1 MKVLL
6 VNPPRENEIIA
17 NNPPIIEEERGHN
30 PPLGL
35 LYIAAYLEKHTSHQV
50 EVVDSQV
57 EGLSYAELKQIVAQK
72 KPDVVGITA
81 MTLTLLDVVKTVQI
95 VKEVDEET
103 KVVLGGPHAHIYPEE
118 TANLPGVDFVVVGEG
133 EIAFTELVE
142 NIENVER
149 LRKVKGLVFKLDG
162 ELVRTGLRPPIDDL
176 DALPHPA
183 RHLTPYWKY
192 SSLLAKRSP
201 VTTTFTSRGCPY
213 RCTFCDR
220 PVLGKGFRARSAS
233 NVVDEMEQCA
243 SMGIKE
249 FLVYDDT
256 FTLDRRRVFEI
267 CDEIIERRLDIGWD
281 MRSRVNTVT
290 REVLRRLKSAH
301 CERIHYGV
309 EAGTEKI
316 LKILKKGITLEQVRE
331 AFKMTKEAGISTLAY
346 FMIGSP
352 TETRQ
357 DILQTM
363 EFAKALEPDFVHI
376 TILTPFPSTALYNQG
391 LREGVLE
398 RDFWQEFATHPSEG
412 FEPRYWEKE
421 LTREELLEL
430 LDQAYRSFYLRP
442 TYVVRSLFETRSLGE
457 IARKA
462 KAGLKLLWL

>member
-35 LYIAAYLEKHTSHQV
+35 LYIAAYLEKHTSHQL
-50 EVVDSQV
+50 EVLDTQV
-57 EGLSYAELKQIVAQK
+57 EGLSYAELKHIVAQK

-81 MTLTLLDVVKTVQI
+81 MTLTLLDVMKTVQI
-95 VKEVDEET
+95 VKELDKET
-103 KVVLGGPHAHIYPEE
+103 KVVLGGPHPHIYPEE

-142 NIENVER
+142 NIESVER

-176 DALPHPA
+176 DTLPHPA

-220 PVLGKGFRARSAS
+220 PVLGKGFRARSAN
-233 NVVDEMEQCA
+233 NVVDEMEQCL

-249 FLVYDDT
+249 FLIYDDT
-256 FTLDRRRVFEI
+256 FTLDRRRVFDI
-267 CDEIIERRLDIGWD
+267 CDQIIERRLNIGWD

-290 REVLRRLKSAH
+290 REMLRTLKSAN

-316 LKILKKGITLEQVRE
+316 LKVLKKGITLEQAKE

-346 FMIGSP
+346 FMIGAP

-357 DILQTM
+357 DILQTI
-363 EFAKALEPDFVHI
+363 EFAKALEPDFAHI
-376 TILTPFPSTALYNQG
+376 TILTPFPATALYNQG
-391 LREGVLE
+391 LKEGVLE
-398 RDFWQEFATHPSEG
+398 RDFWRELATHPSEG
-412 FEPRYWEKE
+412 FEPKYWEKE

-442 TYVVRSLFETRSLGE
+442 TYVVRSLLKTRSLGE
-457 IARKA
+457 MARKT